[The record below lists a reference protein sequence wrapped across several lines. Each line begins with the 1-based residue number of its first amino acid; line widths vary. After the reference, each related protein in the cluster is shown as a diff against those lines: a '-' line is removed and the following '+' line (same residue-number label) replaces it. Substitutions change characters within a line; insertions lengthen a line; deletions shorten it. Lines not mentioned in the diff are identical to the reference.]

1 MYGRAKALLGL
12 VPVAPRGQGKNRKP
26 TKLTPQQTLK
36 QADATSADQF
46 GQQLARVRN
55 ATDLVQIIK
64 HIDDE
69 RRRLRGLLETVANTI
84 DEALD
89 FNNEAST

>member
-1 MYGRAKALLGL
+1 
-12 VPVAPRGQGKNRKP
+12 
-26 TKLTPQQTLK
+26 
-36 QADATSADQF
+36 
-46 GQQLARVRN
+46 
-55 ATDLVQIIK
+55 VQIIK